1 MIFML
6 IQIKMNTQNNLFE
19 VNITNSII
27 YGNQN
32 IEFLVEKMGSDEME
46 LNVANSLI
54 KFNDY
59 NNYFE
64 NDINLDFSNENY
76 YEEIYQN
83 LDPSFINEYQNDLRI
98 NQFSEV
104 IGLGKEEFALET
116 PLDMLNIDRTLDPDI
131 GAYQHITVQD

>member
-1 MIFML
+1 M
-6 IQIKMNTQNNLFE
+6 
-19 VNITNSII
+19 ITNSII

-32 IEFLVEKMGSDEME
+32 IEFLVEKMSSDEME

-64 NDINLDFSNENY
+64 NDINLDFSNQNY

-83 LDPSFINEYQNDLRI
+83 LDPNFINEYQNDLRI
-98 NQFSEV
+98 NQ
-104 IGLGKEEFALET
+104 
-116 PLDMLNIDRTLDPDI
+116 LNKLLN
-131 GAYQHITVQD
+131 

>member
-1 MIFML
+1 
-6 IQIKMNTQNNLFE
+6 
-19 VNITNSII
+19 
-27 YGNQN
+27 
-32 IEFLVEKMGSDEME
+32 MGSDVME
-46 LNVANSLI
+46 LNVANSLL
-54 KFNDY
+54 FNDY

-64 NDINLDFSNENY
+64 NDINLDFSNQNY

>member
-1 MIFML
+1 M
-6 IQIKMNTQNNLFE
+6 
-19 VNITNSII
+19 ITNSII

-64 NDINLDFSNENY
+64 NDINLDFSNQNY

-116 PLDMLNIDRTLDPDI
+116 PLDMLNIDRTLGPDI